1 MKRILLLYLAGLL
14 LFGAVSPAE
23 AEKRKLNDAEM
34 DQVTAAGVW
43 TEEVVDGVIRF
54 HFEGRA
60 GRSHTV
66 NGSGTIELLAAELP
80 LNAATLILRD
90 NAQGNLRS
98 LINVN
103 AVNSLIQV
111 LVNLNI
117 NINSTVGSVQQINLT
132 REF

>member
-1 MKRILLLYLAGLL
+1 MKRILLLSLAGLL

-23 AEKRKLNDAEM
+23 AEGRKLSDEEL

-43 TEEVVDGVIRF
+43 TEVVDGVVRF

-66 NGSGTIELLAAELP
+66 NGSGTIELLEAELP
-80 LNAATLILRD
+80 PSAATLILRD

-117 NINSTVGSVQQINLT
+117 NINSTVGSVQQINLS